1 MGCSPY
7 RFAAPVASLP
17 RRSPGCLQW
26 HACNHGQVLLKISM
40 SNGDSSCAQK
50 VIGPPHFQN
59 GEHHTTFTPDT
70 FYTKHL
76 LHQIQSFVLR
86 HDASLGHWYAG
97 VDTRSSSQA
106 PYFWA
111 KKPVEPAACGI
122 WATWLESSSVHAA
135 CSYTKA
141 EVASTAPTSC
151 PLTKA
156 VHSMSHS

>member
-17 RRSPGCLQW
+17 RRSLGCLQW
-26 HACNHGQVLLKISM
+26 HACNHGKVLLKISM

-50 VIGPPHFQN
+50 VIDPPHFQN

-70 FYTKHL
+70 FYTKRL

-111 KKPVEPAACGI
+111 KKPRGTGRLWNLGNLIGVVLGC
-122 WATWLESSSVHAA
+122 VHRP
-135 CSYTKA
+135 YF
-141 EVASTAPTSC
+141 
-151 PLTKA
+151 
-156 VHSMSHS
+156 MSLD